1 MDRYLIGELLP
12 PFFFGVCAFTSVIL
26 AIDSLFELLRRVVES
41 GLPLSIAAE
50 VFLLKLPYVLVYSFP
65 MSTLLATLMTYSR
78 LSSQSELIA
87 LRSFGVSVYRMVTT
101 AVVLSALVT
110 GITFLFNEQIVPAAN
125 YRAST
130 TLNRALK
137 SEQPSFKQ
145 ENIIVPEYRR
155 VKQEDGS
162 KEKLLLRMFYADKFD
177 GKQMSGLTVIDRS
190 QEGLSQIIVAQSGEW
205 NPGKNLWD
213 FYNGTIY
220 LVAPDRS
227 YRNIIKFEQ
236 QQVKLPRTALDVAQ
250 KSKDYGEMNIAQA
263 LEQLEIEKLGG
274 NDKKIQ
280 KLKVRIQQKVA
291 LPFVCVVFGL
301 VGSVMGS
308 IPQRTGRGTSFGISV
323 IVIFSYYLLLSV
335 CGALAQAG
343 VLSPFMGAWMPNFFG
358 FGVGIFLLLR
368 VAKK

>member
-1 MDRYLIGELLP
+1 MIRRP
-12 PFFFGVCAFTSVIL
+12 PRSTRF
-26 AIDSLFELLRRVVES
+26 
-41 GLPLSIAAE
+41 
-50 VFLLKLPYVLVYSFP
+50 PY
-65 MSTLLATLMTYSR
+65 
-78 LSSQSELIA
+78 
-87 LRSFGVSVYRMVTT
+87 
-101 AVVLSALVT
+101 
-110 GITFLFNEQIVPAAN
+110 
-125 YRAST
+125 T
-130 TLNRALK
+130 TL
-137 SEQPSFKQ
+137 F
-145 ENIIVPEYRR
+145 
-155 VKQEDGS
+155 
-162 KEKLLLRMFYADKFD
+162 
-177 GKQMSGLTVIDRS
+177 RS
-190 QEGLSQIIVAQSGEW
+190 
-205 NPGKNLWD
+205 
-213 FYNGTIY
+213 
-220 LVAPDRS
+220 
-227 YRNIIKFEQ
+227 IKFEQ